1 MKVLAGFAL
10 GLLVVVLLGAT
21 YVIEKHEV
29 QISGRIDNSTIIY
42 QSTFSGITP
51 DGVCYLAITDVMT
64 GRTELFKITESL
76 GEQFDDVALR
86 RGQDGRVLAFLS
98 EPRRRGIPNR

>member
-10 GLLVVVLLGAT
+10 GLLVVFLLGAAHE
-21 YVIEKHEV
+21 IQKHEV
-29 QISGRIDNSTIIY
+29 QVSGRIDNSTIIY

-51 DGVCYLAITDVMT
+51 DGVCYLAVTDVMT

-76 GEQFDDVALR
+76 GEQFNDVALR
-86 RGQDGRVLAFLS
+86 RGQDGRVLAFTS
-98 EPRRRGIPNR
+98 EPRRKRIIKR